1 MGEWVGGL
9 LSDVA
14 AVCSF
19 LSLLSHF
26 KTSQILQG
34 KKPLHWEQPPPPPAI
49 SMHSLAIIANVD
61 NWD

>member
-19 LSLLSHF
+19 LSPHF

-34 KKPLHWEQPPPPPAI
+34 KKPLHWEQPPPAI